1 MTLPS
6 GWKICVD
13 IHPVDWRFPAGP
25 TWIAGWLRPTPGNA
39 ITEIRAWLDHKPMLG
54 LHGLPRSGETAAPY
68 SGFSFLLAPPRSAT
82 QLRLEACDLSGQ
94 WTDIFRTRITVAA
107 DAALPPAPANL
118 AASLPGLVPSLLRR
132 ANRQPERGLAR
143 LADEILATIIAEPLN
158 ALPNPPF
165 AGALEE
171 PSQLGRVQH
180 GRVIHG
186 RLSVTGWLTHR
197 TSKITRLTAVIDPR
211 HEIPLPYGLA
221 RDDIAGKFSDLA
233 QHANAAFVGQV
244 DFPAGLNAPVLL
256 KIFAEP
262 DNGEKHLAFAQRFTP
277 GISSA
282 SGQTTPAVSVFRYA
296 QAVWALARAAARLG
310 ISTSGIIRA
319 SRAAWHDY
327 PVKPITPRINHYAA
341 TGHDRPLRILVVTH
355 NLNFE
360 GAPRLVLEL
369 AAYLRR
375 QPGVSLRVISPV
387 EGPLRQLFES
397 AGMEVAVHDLSPVLT
412 ATSIADFHAELGE
425 VCRLIDWSTVDL
437 VLANTLVS
445 FWAVHLAQAAG
456 KPALL
461 YVHESLPVSR
471 FFSALVNP
479 ALFPLIEDALTLAQ
493 RVAFTAN
500 ASRQVFAGLD
510 RRQTFRVLP
519 SWLDV
524 AAIHTFVAQHDK
536 ASLRAKHG
544 FAADSILLLNLGT
557 VCERKGQKIFIQ
569 AAELLEPELRSLY
582 PQRKIE
588 FVMVG
593 ARPDAFLEALQAKVA
608 AAGLQ
613 SVRFVAETM
622 ENFDFHRLADIL
634 VCTSFEESSPR
645 VLMEAATF
653 GTPIVSTDV
662 FGIPELVNGQEA
674 WLVESGDYYLLAA
687 ALRRALAAFFAGD
700 TSRLSRAQQSVT
712 RRHDERVSLPQHLA
726 LVRET
731 ATLSSDVFYP

>member
-6 GWKICVD
+6 GWQVCVD
-13 IHPVDWRFPAGP
+13 IHPADWRFPAGP
-25 TWIAGWLRPTPGNA
+25 TWIAGSLRPTAGNA
-39 ITEIRAWLDHKPMLG
+39 ITEIRAWLDHKPLLG
-54 LHGLPRSGETAAPY
+54 LHGLPRTGEATAPY
-68 SGFSFLLAPPRSAT
+68 SGFSFLLTPARST
-82 QLRLEACDLSGQ
+82 SVLRLEACDLTGQ
-94 WTDIFRTRITVAA
+94 WQEIFRAAITVAA
-107 DAALPPAPANL
+107 DAPLPPAPATL
-118 AASLPGLVPSLLRR
+118 VSSLPGFVPALLRR
-132 ANRQPERGLAR
+132 ANRQPDRGLGR
-143 LADEILATIIAEPLN
+143 LADEFLATILAEPLN

-171 PSQLGRVQH
+171 PAQNGRVQH
-180 GRVIHG
+180 GRVMHG

-197 TSKITRLTAVIDPR
+197 TAKITRLTAVVDPR
-211 HEIPLPYGLA
+211 QEVPLPYGLA

-256 KIFAEP
+256 KIFAEL

-277 GISSA
+277 GVTGA
-282 SGQTTPAVSVFRYA
+282 AGQTIPAASAFRYA
-296 QAVWALARAAARLG
+296 QAVWALARAASRLG
-310 ISTSGIIRA
+310 LSTSGIVG
-319 SRAAWHDY
+319 AARIAWNDY
-327 PVKPITPRINHYAA
+327 PVKPIQPRIHPPASSDNVS
-341 TGHDRPLRILVVTH
+341 PLRILVVTH

-369 AAYLRR
+369 ATYLRR
-375 QPGVSLRVISPV
+375 QPGISIRVISPV

-397 AGMEVAVHDLSPVLT
+397 AGMTVAVHDLAPVLK
-412 ATSIADFHAELGE
+412 AASIADFHAELGE
-425 VCRLIDWSTVDL
+425 VCRSIDWDTVDL

-471 FFSALVNP
+471 FFSTLVNP
-479 ALFPLIEDALTLAQ
+479 ALFPVIEDTLTLAQ
-493 RVAFTAN
+493 RVVFTAN
-500 ASRQVFAGLD
+500 ASRQVFVGLD

-524 AAIHTFVAQHDK
+524 AAINTFIARHDK

-557 VCERKGQKIFIQ
+557 VCERKGQKIFLQ
-569 AAELLEPELRSLY
+569 AAELLEPELRALY
-582 PQRKIE
+582 PERKIE

-593 ARPDAFLEALQAKVA
+593 ARNDDFLAMLQSKVA
-608 AAGLQ
+608 DAGLQ
-613 SVRFVAETM
+613 SVRFVAETK
-622 ENFDFHRLADIL
+622 ENFDFHRLADLL

-687 ALRRALAAFFAGD
+687 ALRRALAAHFAGD
-700 TSRLSRAQQSVT
+700 TSRVT
-712 RRHDERVSLPQHLA
+712 RAHKTVTARYDERISLPQHHA